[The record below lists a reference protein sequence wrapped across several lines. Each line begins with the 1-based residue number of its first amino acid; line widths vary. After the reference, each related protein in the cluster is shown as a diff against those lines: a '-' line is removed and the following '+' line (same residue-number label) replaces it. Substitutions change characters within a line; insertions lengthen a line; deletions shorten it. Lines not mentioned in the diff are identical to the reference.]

1 MAAAITVQTQQK
13 GDAWECRVTV
23 ADSASQTAHTVTVER
38 TYRDKLAGTAVPV
51 EQLVEK
57 SFEFL
62 LAREPKESIL
72 RSFSLPVIGRYFPEY
87 EREMRNVFFP
97 SRQ

>member
-1 MAAAITVQTQQK
+1 MAAQITVETEQK

-23 ADSASQTAHTVTVER
+23 AEGKSQTMHTVVVER
-38 TYRDKLAGTAVPV
+38 TYRDKLVGTGVAV
-51 EQLVEK
+51 EQLVRK

-62 LAREPKESIL
+62 LTREPKESIL

-87 EREMRNVFFP
+87 EGAMRGLFAKK
-97 SRQ
+97 S

>member
-1 MAAAITVQTQQK
+1 MAAQLTVETQQK

-23 ADSASQTAHTVTVER
+23 TEGKSQTVHTVAVER
-38 TYRDKLAGTAVPV
+38 TYRDKLAGTGMPV
-51 EQLVEK
+51 EQLVRT

-72 RSFSLPVIGRYFPEY
+72 RSFNLPLIGRYFPEY
-87 EREMRNVFFP
+87 ENEMRQTLAKK
-97 SRQ
+97 S

>member
-1 MAAAITVQTQQK
+1 MAAQITVETVQK

-23 ADSASQTAHTVTVER
+23 AEGTSQTAHTVTVER

-51 EQLVEK
+51 ERLVEK

-72 RSFSLPVIGRYFPEY
+72 RSFSLPLIGRYFPEY
-87 EREMRNVFFP
+87 ENEMRRAFP
-97 SRQ
+97 AS

>member
-1 MAAAITVQTQQK
+1 MAAQITVETQQK

-23 ADSASQTAHTVTVER
+23 SEGASQTTHTVTVER

-62 LAREPKESIL
+62 LQREPKESIL
-72 RSFSLPVIGRYFPEY
+72 RSFQLPLIGRYFPEY
-87 EREMRNVFFP
+87 ENAMHGLFP
-97 SRQ
+97 KKS

>member
-1 MAAAITVQTQQK
+1 MAAQITVETVQK

-23 ADSASQTAHTVTVER
+23 AEGESRTTHTVTVER

-62 LAREPKESIL
+62 LARESKESIL

-87 EREMRNVFFP
+87 EGAMRGQFGKK
-97 SRQ
+97 S

>member
-1 MAAAITVQTQQK
+1 MAARITVKTEQK

-23 ADSASQTAHTVTVER
+23 AEGKSQTAHTVMVER

-51 EQLVEK
+51 GQLVEK

-72 RSFSLPVIGRYFPEY
+72 RSFSLPLIGRYFPEY
-87 EREMRNVFFP
+87 ESAMRGLFVKQN
-97 SRQ
+97 

>member
-1 MAAAITVQTQQK
+1 MSAQIIVATEQK

-23 ADSASQTAHTVTVER
+23 AEGKSQTVHTVVIER

-51 EQLVEK
+51 ERLVEK

-72 RSFSLPVIGRYFPEY
+72 RSFQLPLIGRYFPEY
-87 EREMRNVFFP
+87 ENTMRGLFAKK
-97 SRQ
+97 S